1 MDRHASRHRFAGAA
15 RLLWWGLGALSVSGV
30 FVLVAAMASVV
41 RLALSEV
48 SWVPPRTEWVQSPLP
63 FHGQLP
69 RYSLLDTKG
78 AEVGT
83 RQLRGHAYV
92 LQLVATESPP
102 DTRHLVPRLT
112 EVMQRLEA
120 RGVSLRFLVLN
131 RLPAGREVRV
141 PSPGWHVVE
150 SDGALELL
158 VWPLLH
164 EAAPT
169 DDLGPGATLLVD
181 QAGGLRGVYAL
192 AADARAIDALVADA
206 WQLAEAGPVPAVA
219 GLPSNHPH
227 VTGVGCELEPRRH

>member
-1 MDRHASRHRFAGAA
+1 MDRPPPRHRFAGAA
-15 RLLWWGLGALSVSGV
+15 RLLWWGLGALSLSGV
-30 FVLVAAMASVV
+30 FVLGAAMVSVA

-48 SWVPPRTEWVQSPLP
+48 HWFPPSTEWVQSPLP
-63 FHGQLP
+63 FQGQLP
-69 RYSLLDTKG
+69 RYALHDTEG

-92 LQLVATESPP
+92 LQFVAPESPLNSS
-102 DTRHLVPRLT
+102 DAVPRLT
-112 EVMQRLEA
+112 EVMHRLEA
-120 RGVSLRFLVLN
+120 RGVSLRFVVLK
-131 RLPAGREVRV
+131 RRTAKDEVRAPP
-141 PSPGWHVVE
+141 PSWHVVE
-150 SDGALELL
+150 SDGALESQ
-158 VWPLLH
+158 VWPLLR

-169 DDLGPGATLLVD
+169 NDLHSGATLLVD

-227 VTGVGCELEPRRH
+227 VTGVGCELEPRRP